1 MEKVTAWTR
10 SLRIVLLY
18 KGRKKNLKEVSSSL
32 EKFFKGAVDI
42 I

>member
-1 MEKVTAWTR
+1 MKKETAWNR
-10 SLRIVLLY
+10 PFRIVLLY
-18 KGRKKNLKEVSSSL
+18 KGRKKLKEVSSSL